1 MMRMIASAGTVL
13 LLLLALVDDISCVV
27 VVVLSS
33 VGEAGLLFT
42 GLRMN

>member
-13 LLLLALVDDISCVV
+13 LLLLALVDDISCVA

-33 VGEAGLLFT
+33 VGKLVSSLQGS
-42 GLRMN
+42 G